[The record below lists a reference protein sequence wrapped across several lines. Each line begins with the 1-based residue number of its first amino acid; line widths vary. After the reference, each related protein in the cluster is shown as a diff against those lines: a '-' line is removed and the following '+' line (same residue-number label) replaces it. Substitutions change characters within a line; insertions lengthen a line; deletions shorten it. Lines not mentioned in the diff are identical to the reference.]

1 MVFYVFIFL
10 LLEKVEEKE
19 KEEEK
24 EVTKP
29 TLSEVKQEEI
39 NQRLHTIVVFGIPSQ
54 MSLMTLEHK

>member
-1 MVFYVFIFL
+1 M
-10 LLEKVEEKE
+10 EGEEKE
-19 KEEEK
+19 KEK

-54 MSLMTLEHK
+54 TSLMTLEHK

>member
-1 MVFYVFIFL
+1 MD
-10 LLEKVEEKE
+10 E
-19 KEEEK
+19 KEEEKEK

-29 TLSEVKQEEI
+29 TLREVKQEEI

>member
-1 MVFYVFIFL
+1 M
-10 LLEKVEEKE
+10 EEKE
-19 KEEEK
+19 EEKEK

-54 MSLMTLEHK
+54 MRFMTLGHK

>member
-1 MVFYVFIFL
+1 M
-10 LLEKVEEKE
+10 EEKE
-19 KEEEK
+19 EEKEK

-39 NQRLHTIVVFGIPSQ
+39 NQRLHAIVVFGIPSQ